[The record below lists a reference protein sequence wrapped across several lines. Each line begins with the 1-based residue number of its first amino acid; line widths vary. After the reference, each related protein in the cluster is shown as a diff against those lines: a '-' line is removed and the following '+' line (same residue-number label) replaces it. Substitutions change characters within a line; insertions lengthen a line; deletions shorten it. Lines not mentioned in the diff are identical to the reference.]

1 MKILGHRIEAGE
13 VESALRVHESI
24 QQTCV
29 VSETTE
35 DGSTRLVAYYVSCD
49 PGPTALELQKFLAER
64 LPQHSIPELF
74 IRANS
79 FPLTLDGQIDRTA
92 LPAPS
97 IAARNDRTVGTTTAQ
112 LEQVVIAVWRRFL
125 GTDRIGLAD
134 NFFDL
139 GGDSLLL
146 GRVQMSLQKELQI
159 KLPITALFEFTTV
172 RSLVHYL
179 DGQISPKPF
188 ISDSQQRAQ
197 RQRAAFA
204 RQRERR
210 PDGRS

>member
-1 MKILGHRIEAGE
+1 MKILGRHIEA
-13 VESALRVHESI
+13 ESALHLHESI
-24 QQTCV
+24 QQACV
-29 VSETTE
+29 VSEKIE
-35 DGSTRLVAYYVSCD
+35 DQSTRLVAYYVACD
-49 PGPTALELQKFLAER
+49 SGPTTSELQSFLAER
-64 LPQHSIPELF
+64 LPQSSIPELF
-74 IRANS
+74 IRINS
-79 FPLTLDGQIDRTA
+79 FALAPDGQIDRMA
-92 LPAPS
+92 LPALG
-97 IAARNDRTVGTTTAQ
+97 IAARNDRTGGTTTAQ
-112 LEQVVIAVWRRFL
+112 LEQAVMAVWRKLL
-125 GTDRIGLAD
+125 GNDRIGLTD

-146 GRVQMSLQKELQI
+146 GRVQMSLQKELQV

-179 DGQISPKPF
+179 DGQMSPKPF

-210 PDGRS
+210 TDGGT

>member
-1 MKILGHRIEAGE
+1 MKILGHRLEAGE

-35 DGSTRLVAYYVSCD
+35 NGPSRLVAYYVSCD
-49 PGPTALELQKFLAER
+49 SGPTESELQKFLVER

-74 IRANS
+74 IRINS
-79 FPLTLDGQIDRTA
+79 LPLTPDGQIDRTA

-97 IAARNDRTVGTTTAQ
+97 IAGRNNQTVGTTTAQ
-112 LEQVVIAVWRRFL
+112 LEQVVIAIWRKFL
-125 GTDRIGLAD
+125 GTDRIGLTD

-139 GGDSLLL
+139 GGDSLSL
-146 GRVQMSLQKELQI
+146 GRVQMSLQKELRV

-210 PDGRS
+210 ADGGS